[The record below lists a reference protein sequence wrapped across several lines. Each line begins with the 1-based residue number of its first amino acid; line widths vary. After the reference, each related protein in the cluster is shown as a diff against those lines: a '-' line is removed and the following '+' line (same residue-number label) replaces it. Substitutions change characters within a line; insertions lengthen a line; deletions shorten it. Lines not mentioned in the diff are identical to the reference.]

1 MISPGD
7 GACILLEITDTLTE
21 EVGLPKGLWEH
32 MRDLLQGAPGNTFL
46 SKGLPLSHVHSP
58 ELWHYCIYFLYVSR
72 FSCCVLFMIIEIKTL
87 KMHIMLTT

>member
-46 SKGLPLSHVHSP
+46 PKGLPLSHVP
-58 ELWHYCIYFLYVSR
+58 QSR
-72 FSCCVLFMIIEIKTL
+72 IVALLHLFFICF
-87 KMHIMLTT
+87 